1 MSFTSLFYFGAM
13 GLTIYKSSA
22 GSGKTFTL
30 VRLYLEKVI
39 RNPFSFK
46 RILAI
51 TFTNKATEE
60 MKSRIITEL
69 DNLGSGN
76 KSEHLNHL
84 ISNLNL
90 DELTIR
96 ANAKNVLERILH
108 EYSSFSIS
116 TIDSYFQILSR
127 TLARELKLPVKYNI
141 ELDLDSVCNAVAD
154 KLLDKTGSN
163 PQITSWLEELLI
175 DRIDNGKNWNIR
187 NDLKNMVKQ
196 LASNSSAL
204 KQAENC
210 DPQNILI
217 LINVLKKIRKT
228 FESDLAEIGH
238 AAISSSIENNY
249 TEDFFAYKKAGPY
262 GFFTKIIDL
271 PNNGEVL
278 KIKDGSRIQKA
289 YYDANSFVTAAGSKN
304 KDLLKFVNTVLHPL
318 LVQGVDYITENRK
331 SYLSAVQVLE
341 LIYLAGITGSLNENL
356 RNFRDEFQI
365 FLLSDTTRLLQ
376 ETIRESD
383 ALFIYEK
390 SGNTFNH
397 LFIDEFQDTSNEQ
410 WEILRPLIVNS
421 MSVNNDVLLVGD
433 AKQSIYRWRGGNMD
447 LILKGVKKS
456 LSVFEKNIIEKKL
469 DTNYRSL
476 KSIVDFNNTFF
487 ELAATSLLEFEFA
500 KETLLTNAYSKTE
513 IEQKTNKVEDQSG
526 YVEFQF
532 LGMEKNSETDSEE
545 QLIFKELA
553 LNLMVKTIDD
563 CLNRGYHLRDIAI
576 LTRTNS
582 NEIEI
587 AEHLLNKTNYRFIS
601 SNSLQIA
608 KNEKVNFIVNSFR
621 LLADPDNKVLH
632 EELNFIAERL
642 SINKESGIRNSD
654 FRNQVNL
661 NLWTKTYLL
670 RYKSDFLAMP
680 LDIAYLKLLNDTF
693 GNTSDVFI
701 DKFSDILVD
710 FASKEGT
717 GILEFLSW
725 WEEKIV
731 TKKWSIEIPG
741 NTEAIRLISI
751 HRSKGL
757 QFPIVIIPF
766 CDWKI
771 TPDHRSIIWTNYNE
785 DPYKNAGTFPVYTR
799 NDLSL
804 THFNDDYEKEYGDT
818 LVDNLNVLYVA
829 YTRPENELY
838 AFTSKSIKKTNTG
851 FLMYEAM
858 VSEHCEMNFEE
869 GTNFKKFFRGSK
881 THPKITKEVSKI
893 NSINEPLQILP
904 APNIEQSTYKLV
916 PDIKFNLESAETI
929 YGNLIHELIS
939 KISDESEIENAIH
952 YVITR
957 ENNPELNDQV
967 TRIKTEL
974 IDTLALLNDNGWNN
988 KSFNV
993 LNEVEFCDS
1002 NGVIHRPDRVLIK
1015 NDIAIIL
1022 DFKTG
1027 SASEKYNQQI
1037 KTYCGL
1043 LNEIGIKE
1051 VKGYLVYTKTKEVI
1065 EAL

>member
-1 MSFTSLFYFGAM
+1 LASLFYFGAM

-30 VRLYLEKVI
+30 VRLFLEKVI
-39 RNPFSFK
+39 RNPYAFK

-76 KSEHLNHL
+76 TSQHLSHL
-84 ISNLNL
+84 ISILEL
-90 DELTIR
+90 DELTVR
-96 ANAKNVLERILH
+96 ANAKDVLQRILH

-163 PQITSWLEELLI
+163 QQITNWLEELLI

-196 LASNSSAL
+196 LASNSNAL

-210 DPQNILI
+210 NPENILT
-217 LINVLKKIRKT
+217 LINTLKKVRRS
-228 FESDLAEIGH
+228 FENDLIEIGN
-238 AAISSSIENNY
+238 AALTITKEQNY
-249 TEDFFAYKKAGPY
+249 TEESFAYKKAGPF
-262 GFFTKIIDL
+262 GFFLKIVDL
-271 PNNGEVL
+271 VNNLDVL
-278 KIKDGSRIQKA
+278 KIKDGSRILKA
-289 YYDANSFVTAAGSKN
+289 YHDADAFITTAGKKDKDLQQFANS
-304 KDLLKFVNTVLHPL
+304 VLHPL
-318 LVQGVDYITENRK
+318 LVQGVDHINENRK

-356 RNFRDEFQI
+356 RNFRDEFQV

-383 ALFIYEK
+383 ASFIYEK

-410 WEILRPLIVNS
+410 WEILKPLIVNS
-421 MSVNNDVLLVGD
+421 LSDENDVLLVGD

-456 LSVFEKNIIEKKL
+456 LSAHEKNISEKKL
-469 DTNYRSL
+469 DTNFRSL
-476 KSIVDFNNTFF
+476 KSIVDFNNAFF
-487 ELAATSLLEFEFA
+487 EHAANSLMEFEFI
-500 KETLLTNAYSKTE
+500 KETLLKSAYSKTE
-513 IEQKTNKVEDQSG
+513 IEQKTKKVDDQSG
-526 YVEFQF
+526 YVEMQF
-532 LGMEKNSETDSEE
+532 LGMEKNSETEAEE

-553 LNLMVKTIDD
+553 LQKLVQTIEN
-563 CLNRGYHLRDIAI
+563 CLNRGYTLKDIAI
-576 LTRTNS
+576 LMRTNA

-587 AEHLLNKTNYRFIS
+587 ADYLLNNTSYRFIS

-608 KNEKVNFIVNSFR
+608 NNERVNFIVNCFR
-621 LLADPDNKVLH
+621 LLVDPENKVLH
-632 EELNFIAERL
+632 EELNFIADRL
-642 SINKESGIRNSD
+642 SINLEGGIRNSD
-654 FRNQVNL
+654 FRNQLNL
-661 NLWTKTYLL
+661 NLWTRTYLL
-670 RYKSDFLAMP
+670 NNKSNLLAMP
-680 LDIAYLKLLNDTF
+680 LDIAFLKLLNDTF
-693 GNTSDVFI
+693 GNSSDVFL
-701 DKFSDILVD
+701 DKFSDIVID
-710 FASKEGT
+710 FSAKEGT
-717 GILEFLSW
+717 GISEFLIW
-725 WEEKIV
+725 WDEKV
-731 TKKWSIEIPG
+731 QTKKWSVEIPG

-771 TPDHRSIIWTNYNE
+771 TPDHRSIIWTNYE
-785 DPYKNAGTFPVYTR
+785 EEPFKNAGTFPVYTR
-799 NDLSL
+799 SDLSL
-804 THFNDDYEKEYGDT
+804 TYFSEDYEKEYGDT
-818 LVDNLNVLYVA
+818 LIDNLNVLYVA
-829 YTRPENELY
+829 FTRPENELY
-838 AFTSKSIKKTNTG
+838 VFTSKSIKKNNSG

-858 VSEHCEMNFEE
+858 ISDSCEMSLEE
-869 GTNFKKFFRGSK
+869 GTSYKMFFRGSK
-881 THPKITKEVSKI
+881 THPEINNKISMP
-893 NSINEPLQILP
+893 NSMLAPLQVLP
-904 APNIEQSTYKLV
+904 SSETKGTNYKLL
-916 PDIKFNLESAETI
+916 PEIKFNFESVETN

-939 KISDESEIENAIH
+939 KVSDESEIESAIH
-952 YVITR
+952 YILTR
-957 ENNPELNDQV
+957 ENNPELSIQV
-967 TRIKTEL
+967 ESVKTEL
-974 IDTLALLNDNGWNN
+974 QDILSLLNDKGWNY

-1002 NGVIHRPDRVLIK
+1002 YGVIHRPDRVLLK
-1015 NDIAIIL
+1015 NDSAIIL

-1027 SASEKYNQQI
+1027 SISEKYNQQVI
-1037 KTYCGL
+1037 TYCSL
-1043 LNEIGIKE
+1043 LTEMGVKD
-1051 VKGYLVYTKTKEVI
+1051 VKGYLVYTKTKEII
-1065 EAL
+1065 EVV